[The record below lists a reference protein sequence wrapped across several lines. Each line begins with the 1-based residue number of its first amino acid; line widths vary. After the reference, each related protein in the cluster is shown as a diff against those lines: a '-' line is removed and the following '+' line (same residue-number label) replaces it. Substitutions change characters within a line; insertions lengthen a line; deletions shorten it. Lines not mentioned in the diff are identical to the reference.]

1 MKEQKLEKAHTLSD
15 VIDVYPVSWIAGYIS
30 AGISI
35 ITGDQVVQAMGIND
49 TLTTAQKELLKSAEL
64 GDEIIIDVA
73 YTSKN
78 FITQGV
84 DMHTL
89 HYTATLVPE
98 HEAEFPGGLELM
110 TAYLKENAMRKI
122 PDSTFKEF
130 QQVIIRFTIDE
141 HGEIAKARFAATS
154 GDPKTDELLL
164 NAINRMPK
172 WRPAVNA
179 DGVKVKQEF
188 EFSVGGGGC

>member
-15 VIDVYPVSWIAGYIS
+15 VIDGYPVSWIAGYIS

-141 HGEIAKARFAATS
+141 HGEIANARFAATS

>member
-15 VIDVYPVSWIAGYIS
+15 VIDGYPVSWIAGYIS

-122 PDSTFKEF
+122 PDSIFKEF

-141 HGEIAKARFAATS
+141 HGEIANARFAATS